1 MKSFTITLLLIIGFS
16 AKSQNIWI
24 ADNRPTAPTGAHVF
38 PSVAE
43 AIASASPGD
52 IIHIIPSQFS
62 YGNFT
67 IDKDSLTFFGI
78 GYNPDKEQPSVT
90 TAGTVT
96 IDINTFGIR
105 ISGINMGQ
113 LTLGTSASG
122 SMGNIFIEN
131 GEIDIIT
138 GDVCCSDTNLSNIII
153 RNCIIGRNYTGSE
166 QVIQLEDS
174 DVNSTSIVI
183 ANNIIMGS
191 STTTSGGYGS
201 ISVTDAIIKN
211 NLFLGNNSND
221 FAFNNVVTS
230 TISNNIF
237 LGRRPVG
244 DAVSGD
250 LRNCTFNNN
259 ISFGNTINSFPIGI
273 DGNTGDSLL
282 VNTDP
287 LLVNVPI
294 VDDWDFAFDP
304 NPDTGSPALTAGN
317 DGGDI
322 GVSGGT
328 IPYSST
334 GTPLPVI
341 RALRVPEIIKE
352 GTDLNATIEA
362 KGN

>member
-1 MKSFTITLLLIIGFS
+1 MKSFTLTLLLFIGFS
-16 AKSQNIWI
+16 ASSQTVWI

-38 PSVAE
+38 ASVAE
-43 AIASASPGD
+43 AITAASSGD

-67 IDKDSLTFFGI
+67 INKDSLTFFGI

-90 TAGTVT
+90 SAGTIT

-113 LTLGTSASG
+113 LTLGTSSSG
-122 SMGNIFIEN
+122 SIGNIFIEN
-131 GEIDIIT
+131 GEIDLII
-138 GDVCCSDTNLSNIII
+138 GDVCCSPTNLSNIII
-153 RNCIIGRNYTGSE
+153 RNCVIGRDISGSNH
-166 QVIQLEDS
+166 VIQLEGGS
-174 DVNSTSIVI
+174 ANSTSIVI

-191 STTTSGGYGS
+191 SSTSFGGYGS

-211 NLFLGNNSND
+211 NLFLGNNSGD

-244 DAVSGD
+244 DGVTGD
-250 LRNCTFNNN
+250 LLNCTFNNN
-259 ISFGNTINSFPIGI
+259 ISFGNTDNSFPIGI
-273 DGNTGDSLL
+273 GGNTGDSLL

-287 LLVNVPI
+287 LLINVPI

-304 NPDTGSPALTAGN
+304 TLDAGSPALNAGN

-322 GVSGGT
+322 GVTGGT

-341 RALRVPEIIKE
+341 RVLRVPEIIKE